1 MNLMKT
7 FAVAALFASL
17 STSVLALPSLREN
30 VVVTAEIV
38 TVGDMFDDAGALAE
52 LAMFR
57 APKPGTTGIVDLGAV
72 THAAKIIGLT
82 EFENVGIARVR
93 VSRAATI
100 IDQTTLGELITDDL
114 INRGIVANDVTP
126 QLYFDKSDLSF
137 NAEAVEQPVR
147 LINVRYMPGSSS
159 FEARFE
165 IAGTDLPVDVAGR
178 IDLMVEAP
186 HLVAPR
192 PAGTI
197 LTPGDI
203 EMKMVPLKYAETT
216 GIVGLDQLVGKQ
228 LDRPARGGLM
238 LRAGDVSEPLV
249 VQRNQMV
256 TVYLRSELMT
266 LSVKGQALN
275 SASIGQPVQVLNTV
289 SKKILNGTAL
299 PNGGVEMTSTLNV
312 AGL

>member
-38 TVGDMFDDAGALAE
+38 TVGDMFEDAGALAE

-216 GIVGLDQLVGKQ
+216 GVVGLDQLVGKQ

-256 TVYLRSELMT
+256 TVYLRS
-266 LSVKGQALN
+266 
-275 SASIGQPVQVLNTV
+275 
-289 SKKILNGTAL
+289 
-299 PNGGVEMTSTLNV
+299 
-312 AGL
+312 